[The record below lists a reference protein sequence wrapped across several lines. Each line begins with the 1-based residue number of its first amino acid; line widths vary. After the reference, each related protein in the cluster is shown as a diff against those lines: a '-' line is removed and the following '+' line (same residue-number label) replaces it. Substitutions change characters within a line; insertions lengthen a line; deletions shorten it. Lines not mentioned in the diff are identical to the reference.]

1 MSIYFPTEEVG
12 IGLPMP
18 GIELKLVPQG
28 ARYEIR
34 IRGQL
39 ITPGYLDKP
48 ELNREIFDDE
58 GFYRTGDT
66 AQFHDPHDI
75 QKGLKF
81 AGRLAE
87 DFKLATGT
95 WIAAGRLRAELLE
108 ATAPLLADVVVCGEN
123 RDYVAVLAWG
133 RTPGANIREDLARRL
148 AAFNAGRGQS
158 ERIGR
163 VKLLTE
169 PPSADQHEVSDKG
182 TINQRVTM
190 MRRAADVEQLYTNP
204 PDDDLIVPA
213 SQATG

>member
-1 MSIYFPTEEVG
+1 
-12 IGLPMP
+12 
-18 GIELKLVPQG
+18 VPQG
-28 ARYEIR
+28 ERYEIR

-39 ITPGYLDKP
+39 VTPGYLDQP

-75 QKGLKF
+75 RKGLKF

-95 WIAAGRLRAELLE
+95 WITAGRLRAEVLE
-108 ATAPLLADVVVCGEN
+108 AMAPLLADAVVCGEN
-123 RDYVAVLAWG
+123 RNYVALLAWP
-133 RTPGANIREDLARRL
+133 RTPGPASREELSRRL

-158 ERIGR
+158 ERIAR
-163 VKLLTE
+163 LKLLTE

-190 MRRAADVEQLYTNP
+190 MRRAVDVERLYADP
-204 PDDDLIVPA
+204 PADDLIVPVTTHA
-213 SQATG
+213 A